1 MTASWRAAVRED
13 PDDAFSERSRV
24 PLPIASPRQRSFQ
37 QHHWLFRAKSLTT
50 TSTTARRRGR
60 RPESHPAGTPMSEY
74 QRIAFR
80 AIDGPVS
87 AKDLAFM
94 RKQSNVAEITPW
106 AFDNEYHYGD
116 FHGDAAEMLR
126 RGYDLYLH
134 YATFGVRTLQMR
146 LPYGLPDP
154 AAAAPYLGEEFVQF
168 LPDKC
173 GPGGILVIE
182 PYFEAGELD
191 DSGPGRGPRPA
202 APAAGRDPRRRPAP
216 ALPGPPGDRVRRQP
230 RPGGDDGG
238 AGPGRVKEAVGRPAG
253 AYAIPRPERVPG
265 RGRGPGGSRRWPRA
279 TPESSSRSGSPA
291 SRLRPRTSGSPS
303 GWPTRTRRK
312 EMLAEFQQA
321 QDTPLWPTVTPAR
334 TIAELMADASKVQ
347 EESDRKA
354 KEKAAQKR
362 AKRLAGMLADPE
374 RTLRKT
380 EELVAGAAGR
390 LITRSRPSWPSCGRS
405 WPARSRRDWPN
416 GSGES

>member
-1 MTASWRAAVRED
+1 
-13 PDDAFSERSRV
+13 
-24 PLPIASPRQRSFQ
+24 
-37 QHHWLFRAKSLTT
+37 
-50 TSTTARRRGR
+50 
-60 RPESHPAGTPMSEY
+60 MSEY

-94 RKQSNVAEITPW
+94 RRQSTRAEITPW

-134 YATFGVRTLQMR
+134 YANFGVRTLQMR

-168 LPDKC
+168 LPDKR

-191 DSGPGRGPRPA
+191 ELWDLDEVLGRLPPLRAEILDGDLRPLYLAHLAIASDGNHDPEETTEAPVPAGLKKPSDAQRALMQFLGLSESLVAAAAREAPPPVAQGDARKQFAEWVARQPA
-202 APAAGRDPRRRPAP
+202 ATKDEWLAQWMADPHSAA
-216 ALPGPPGDRVRRQP
+216 
-230 RPGGDDGG
+230 
-238 AGPGRVKEAVGRPAG
+238 
-253 AYAIPRPERVPG
+253 
-265 RGRGPGGSRRWPRA
+265 
-279 TPESSSRSGSPA
+279 
-291 SRLRPRTSGSPS
+291 
-303 GWPTRTRRK
+303 RK

-321 QDTPLWPTVTPAR
+321 QDTPLWPTATPAR

-380 EELVAGAAGR
+380 EELVAGRGRDAYHEIATLLAELREVLAGTEQAGLAER
-390 LITRSRPSWPSCGRS
+390 Q
-405 WPARSRRDWPN
+405 ARKLREQNPTLRVLVSELRKKGFLPK
-416 GSGES
+416 